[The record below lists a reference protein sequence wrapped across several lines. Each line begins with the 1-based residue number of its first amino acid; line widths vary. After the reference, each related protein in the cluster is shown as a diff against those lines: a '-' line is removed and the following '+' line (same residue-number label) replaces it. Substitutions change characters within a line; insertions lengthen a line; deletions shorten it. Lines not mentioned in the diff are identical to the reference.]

1 MHYINSIDNEKY
13 STKLDVFSSSDLP
26 LKVNSVKRQFIFKQK
41 QQDILS
47 IDNEVKGRYI
57 IFS

>member
-26 LKVNSVKRQFIFKQK
+26 LKVNSVGRQFIFKQK

-47 IDNEVKGRYI
+47 IENEVEGRYI

>member
-47 IDNEVKGRYI
+47 IEN
-57 IFS
+57 